1 MRRPIRSIRVPV
13 PAFTFGL
20 IVALAGCKGAAL
32 DGQQEPAEPS
42 PPARAEPEV
51 AAAPE
56 PAPAPALASE
66 VAPEPVA
73 EAAREPLE
81 MTFVGDV
88 IFGRYRADGYDPIPD
103 PGYQPFAD
111 IAEQLSADVIVANLE
126 TPLVRDFPQ
135 KSPIASKYR
144 FGASPTMAKLLADA
158 GFTAVS
164 LANNHAFDMRKT
176 GMVETPAILKE
187 IGVVPLGASVTEPPV
202 FRVET
207 IEKRGWRLGFI
218 AVTARRNAPHREGAP
233 ELPFLNTRE
242 LGDTLTEV
250 IRSGRASHELI
261 IVLIHWGAE
270 YADMPAKI
278 QRSEAKRL
286 IEAGADM
293 VIGHHPHVLQG
304 VERHEDG
311 LIAYSMGNF
320 LFENTNA
327 IPKLT
332 GVLRVRAKPPASA
345 GGRACLERVVFHP
358 AVITR
363 LPTKHPVPATGGMGK
378 RVRGRMSSL
387 SEALGSE
394 LVQEG
399 EDLVMSGWSCG

>member
-1 MRRPIRSIRVPV
+1 
-13 PAFTFGL
+13 
-20 IVALAGCKGAAL
+20 
-32 DGQQEPAEPS
+32 
-42 PPARAEPEV
+42 
-51 AAAPE
+51 
-56 PAPAPALASE
+56 
-66 VAPEPVA
+66 
-73 EAAREPLE
+73 
-81 MTFVGDV
+81 
-88 IFGRYRADGYDPIPD
+88 
-103 PGYQPFAD
+103 
-111 IAEQLSADVIVANLE
+111 
-126 TPLVRDFPQ
+126 
-135 KSPIASKYR
+135 
-144 FGASPTMAKLLADA
+144 MAKLLADA

-345 GGRACLERVVFHP
+345 A
-358 AVITR
+358 
-363 LPTKHPVPATGGMGK
+363 
-378 RVRGRMSSL
+378 
-387 SEALGSE
+387 
-394 LVQEG
+394 
-399 EDLVMSGWSCG
+399 